1 MLPNHRRERK
11 QAGFSVQHQPS
22 ICLVCGGATGCKHIV
37 NKYLRGK
44 VITVNDHLVTS
55 LIRNALSPFCG
66 SFLCCSTLE
75 DPQGDARGA
84 KLNQ

>member
-11 QAGFSVQHQPS
+11 PAGFSVQHQPS

-37 NKYLRGK
+37 KKYLRGK
-44 VITVNDHLVTS
+44 VIPVNDHLVTS
-55 LIRNALSPFCG
+55 LIRNALSP
-66 SFLCCSTLE
+66 LCCSTLE